1 MLDSS
6 LIFPGLTP
14 KIPTLLSSKLLDVYL
29 AWNNEKKVHSIYT
42 KILDDRKLSELQY
55 IAGYVFQKLNQEI
68 RILKNYDSF
77 ESQQALSILQAT
89 KSSNNPKLVNTLNR
103 GGLWVISNDPEKLCI
118 LFEIYFC
125 VQTAVKDL
133 HKININMIIKNLLS
147 YCHVQEHVLS
157 EYPFLSSV
165 ESQ

>member
-1 MLDSS
+1 M
-6 LIFPGLTP
+6 IFPGLTP
-14 KIPTLLSSKLLDVYL
+14 KVATLLSSKLLDVYL

-147 YCHVQEHVLS
+147 YCHVQESCYIRISFPQLS
-157 EYPFLSSV
+157 
-165 ESQ
+165 